1 MIIKMNRL
9 FILFFALFLICG
21 CADTNVTSFRDPDF
35 KDTVYKKLLIVVPF
49 SDLDLK
55 KTAEESLQKAFQ
67 AKEIEVLIGFQT
79 IPPTRDFSYEELS
92 KILKTNGIDGVLIL
106 AVSDY
111 WKDQAYVPE
120 TSTSRGSA
128 YIIGNSIQY
137 NSTTNKSGGYYIS
150 KPRIKFECRLFDVK
164 TGKVAWMATSMT
176 RGNAFANFTVLADS
190 LAEKIV
196 QYLIDEKVVE

>member
-1 MIIKMNRL
+1 MNRL

-55 KTAEESLQKAFQ
+55 KTAEESLKNAFQ
-67 AKEIEVLIGFQT
+67 AKGIEVLIGIQT
-79 IPPTRDFSYEELS
+79 IPPTRDISYEELS
-92 KILKTNGIDGVLIL
+92 KILNINVVDGVLVL

-150 KPRIKFECRLFDVK
+150 KARIKFECRLFDVK

-176 RGNAFANFTVLADS
+176 RGNAFANFAVLADS

-196 QYLIDEKVVE
+196 QYLINEKVVE